1 MEKSINKDLFYCTV
15 NDNLISNEYYIYIV
29 GYFYNTVTFTP
40 KITFDINLGHYDE
53 NNNNENNINENYQN
67 NYPDVNEINENNNN
81 NNLENNYPDVN
92 EFYNNNNNEKNPQNE
107 ENQNSDAP
115 APLPNYQNE
124 TKK

>member
-40 KITFDINLGHYDE
+40 KITFDINLGHYGQ
-53 NNNNENNINENYQN
+53 NNNNENYQN

-81 NNLENNYPDVN
+81 NNNNLENNYPDIN
-92 EFYNNNNNEKNPQNE
+92 ENYNNNNNEKNPQNE

-115 APLPNYQNE
+115 APLADYQNE